1 VVAGALV
8 ILVWGGCSVEKNY
21 ELLSFFFDGVPEPPS
36 PEMQAL
42 AEHVGRSRLTPG
54 RVGSAHTAFLDR
66 RCTECHGD
74 QANFGFTTTGFA
86 ELGNEACP
94 RCHDQVARPRAFLHG
109 PVASGVCLDC
119 HHAHS
124 SIYPVLL
131 RKRSPALCL
140 NCHVLASQGAPSTP
154 AHEDLG
160 RDCLECHHGH
170 GSEQQYLLRRRVDP
184 DT

>member
-1 VVAGALV
+1 MESWGYVVHH
-8 ILVWGGCSVEKNY
+8 GG
-21 ELLSFFFDGVPEPPS
+21 DGDS
-36 PEMQAL
+36 AL
-42 AEHVGRSRLTPG
+42 A
-54 RVGSAHTAFLDR
+54 LDR
-66 RCTECHGD
+66 NPSRS
-74 QANFGFTTTGFA
+74 
-86 ELGNEACP
+86 
-94 RCHDQVARPRAFLHG
+94 FLHG